1 MKTITFFLCLI
12 SLTAY
17 QSASAQSDLSLQMGI
32 HHGSRIYET
41 GRGIHLGLEY
51 RFPAAG
57 AMGYGVAM
65 HSSRFNSDLKK
76 DALTHINSL
85 TGFAAF
91 RLVTFGWVQP
101 YIKFEVGAAHNQIRG
116 ELADEVVYAQS
127 GDLEQRAS
135 FDEVKANRFSAQ
147 LAPAIGG
154 KINLTESFGLRM
166 EYRHT
171 MHYGNQLVSS
181 GRFNYGSVDLGLNYM
196 IGRASAN
203 CRKGCPVW

>member
-1 MKTITFFLCLI
+1 MTFFLCLI
-12 SLTAY
+12 ALTTY
-17 QSASAQSDLSLQMGI
+17 QNATSQSDLSLQMGI

-41 GRGIHLGLEY
+41 GKGIHLGLEY
-51 RFPAAG
+51 QFPATG
-57 AMGYGVAM
+57 PMGYGVAM

-91 RLVTFGWVQP
+91 RFVNSSWVQP
-101 YIKFEVGAAHNQIRG
+101 YVKFEIGAAYNQIRG
-116 ELADEVVYAQS
+116 ELTDEVAYSQS
-127 GDLEQRAS
+127 GALEQRAS
-135 FDEVKANRFSAQ
+135 FGEVKANRFSSQ
-147 LAPAIGG
+147 ISPAIGG
-154 KINLTESFGLRM
+154 KVKLTESFALRM

-171 MHYGNQLVSS
+171 MHYGNQLVSG